1 MMKIRIFLFA
11 PLMALLLAMVGGTR
25 ADAEMEGPVDFS
37 LEKLGGGTVSVA
49 DYRGQWLVV
58 NYWATWC
65 APCIK
70 EMPELS
76 ALHNGRDD
84 TAVLG
89 LAYEEVDDATLLAFL
104 DEIDVDFPI
113 LKVDVYNPPQP
124 FGTPM
129 VLPTTYVVN
138 PEGMP
143 VKTFR
148 GPVTREDIK
157 HVIEDQI

>member
-113 LKVDVYNPPQP
+113 LKVDVGQSGRYAGQD
-124 FGTPM
+124 
-129 VLPTTYVVN
+129 LPWSRDA
-138 PEGMP
+138 
-143 VKTFR
+143 R
-148 GPVTREDIK
+148 GYRERYRRPDL
-157 HVIEDQI
+157 D

>member
-1 MMKIRIFLFA
+1 MIKFKIILVA
-11 PLMALLLAMVGGTR
+11 PLMVLLLAVAGGTR
-25 ADAEMEGPVDFS
+25 ADSAMEGPVDFS
-37 LEKLGGGTVSVA
+37 LEKLGGGTVSVS

-76 ALHNGRDD
+76 ALHTGRDD
-84 TAVLG
+84 LVVLG

-104 DEIDVDFPI
+104 DEVDVDFPI

-129 VLPTTYVVN
+129 VLPTTYVVD
-138 PEGMP
+138 PDGMT

-148 GPVTREDIK
+148 GPVTREDIES
-157 HVIEDQI
+157 VIDE